1 MPTDDAPRLRR
12 NVGVGAHTANPS
24 GTPSWGSDPKST
36 LHRALVRTPPRATLC
51 SDMATATSAV
61 SIPDLCRAARR
72 AARELA
78 TIDTAIKDAALHAIA
93 DALIERTP
101 EILAANELDMAAG
114 READIGDALLDR
126 LRLDLARIAAIAAA
140 VAKIAALPD
149 PVGEVIEGRRL
160 PNGLDVRKVRV
171 PLGVIAVVY
180 EARPNVTIDAA
191 ALCLKAGNAIVLRG
205 SSTAAHSNAVLAAI
219 AAEAAVAAGL
229 PVGCVGLVAGGG
241 RGELAELAT
250 QTDDV
255 DLIIPRGGEG
265 LKAALKDVATV
276 PVIYAA
282 SGNCHVYV
290 DASADLDAAE
300 RIVLNAKI
308 QRPGVCN
315 AAETLLVHRDAAPA
329 FVPRVLRAL
338 GEAGVLVRGDEATL
352 ALGGFCDRDPAARVG
367 ARVRARAAGSDGE
380 GSRPSAHAPLGP
392 AREAPFEPA
401 TEALLEPATEE
412 DWATEYLAPTL
423 AVRVVDSVQD
433 AIEHIARYGSGHS
446 EAILTRDTAAARS
459 FQMGVDAACVYVN
472 ASTRFTDGGEFGMG
486 AEIGN
491 STQKLHARGPIGL
504 RELCT
509 FKYLVEGDGHVRA

>member
-1 MPTDDAPRLRR
+1 MMI
-12 NVGVGAHTANPS
+12 GA
-24 GTPSWGSDPKST
+24 WDET
-36 LHRALVRTPPRATLC
+36 LARGTLC
-51 SDMATATSAV
+51 SDMATATTAV

-78 TIDTAIKDAALHAIA
+78 AVDTAVKDAALLAVA

-101 EILAANELDMAAG
+101 EILAANERDMSAG
-114 READIGDALLDR
+114 REAGIGDALLDR

-191 ALCLKAGNAIVLRG
+191 SLCLKAGNAIVLRG

-219 AAEAAVAAGL
+219 ASEAAVAAGL
-229 PVGCVGLVAGGG
+229 PAGCVSLVAGGG
-241 RGELAELAT
+241 REELAELAT
-250 QTDDV
+250 QSETV

-265 LKAALKDVATV
+265 LKDALKAIATV

-290 DASADLDAAE
+290 DASAELDAAE
-300 RIVLNAKI
+300 RIVLNAKT

-329 FVPRVLRAL
+329 FIPRILRAL
-338 GEAGVLVRGDEATL
+338 GEAGVLVRGDERTL
-352 ALGGFCDRDPAARVG
+352 ALGGSSNGDPAAP
-367 ARVRARAAGSDGE
+367 ARARAAGAGE
-380 GSRPSAHAPLGP
+380 EHRYRPP
-392 AREAPFEPA
+392 
-401 TEALLEPATEE
+401 EPATEE
-412 DWATEYLAPTL
+412 DWATEYLALTL
-423 AVRVVDSVQD
+423 AVRIVDSAQD
-433 AIEHIARYGSGHS
+433 AIEHIGRYGSGHS
-446 EAILTRDTAAARS
+446 EAILTRDTAAARA
-459 FQMGVDAACVYVN
+459 FQLGVDAACVYVN